1 MHEAKA
7 IVSAPRSTSFRARNT
22 AFLPGQPPQLQNPTS
37 VMSPSTPS
45 KAPLFSRTVLKS
57 LVPGQK
63 SSVCIQRIIPNFISV
78 TSVKARFL
86 HAPQNIGFRVS
97 YSCGSLRRYTTVSRP
112 VFPISF
118 FPFPCKRMLNYYI
131 KSPWIPVGEE
141 LMGFYT
147 FTRLLH
153 DPALTNILFRPVFQ
167 LSFARIGGKA
177 FPFFQVRSRTGRCQT
192 FIRTAHAAAAG
203 RGKGYDCLAL

>member
-1 MHEAKA
+1 MPKGSPELTRARREEIINACAKLYETLTFKDVTIKEIA
-7 IVSAPRSTSFRARNT
+7 NFTSFTRPSIYNYFRTKEEIFLALLQREYEGWTTDLNLLCREHKTMSRDAFADAFAR
-22 AFLPGQPPQLQNPTS
+22 
-37 VMSPSTPS
+37 
-45 KAPLFSRTVLKS
+45 S

-131 KSPWIPVGEE
+131 KSP
-141 LMGFYT
+141 
-147 FTRLLH
+147 
-153 DPALTNILFRPVFQ
+153 
-167 LSFARIGGKA
+167 
-177 FPFFQVRSRTGRCQT
+177 
-192 FIRTAHAAAAG
+192 
-203 RGKGYDCLAL
+203 